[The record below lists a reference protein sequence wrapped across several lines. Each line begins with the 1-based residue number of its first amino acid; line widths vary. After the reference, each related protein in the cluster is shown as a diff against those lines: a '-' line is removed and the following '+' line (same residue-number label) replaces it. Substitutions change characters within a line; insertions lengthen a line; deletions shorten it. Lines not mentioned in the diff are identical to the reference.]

1 MSAPAARPWQEAA
14 AGTRVVVRRRL
25 VPAPPDGPHLTDVL
39 GVVLRV
45 DDDGLTLDTSRG
57 PARIAGADV
66 VLWKPIPPPPERR
79 ARRH

>member
-1 MSAPAARPWQEAA
+1 VTSTTPRSWRDAT

-25 VPAPPDGPHLTDVL
+25 QDPAPDGPHLTDVL
-39 GVVLRV
+39 GVVLHV
-45 DDDGLTLDTSRG
+45 DDDGLTLDTSHG
-57 PARIAGADV
+57 PARISGGDV

>member
-1 MSAPAARPWQEAA
+1 MLSIISALIP
-14 AGTRVVVRRRL
+14 TFL
-25 VPAPPDGPHLTDVL
+25 VIVL

-45 DDDGLTLDTSRG
+45 DDEGLTLDTSRG
-57 PARIAGADV
+57 PARISGADV